1 MSDIPDYVISR
12 KTTASQMTWVIFVF
26 IAITLISMPF
36 WAASSTMRFLVEVI
50 CYLVLAQMWNLLAG
64 YGGMLSIGQQAF
76 VGVGGYG
83 LFLAANHLGINPF
96 VAVALGGILA
106 ALIAAP
112 TAGLVF
118 RLIGGYFAVGTWVV
132 AEVYRLCVSN
142 ISLLGGGSGQT
153 LTAMR
158 GISKPVRESTT
169 FWIAT
174 AILLCCIGGMYLL
187 LRSRFGMA
195 LMAIRDNETAARS
208 QGINVNKVKLYIF
221 ILSAFGPGLI
231 GALYYMNTLRISP
244 VAAFDLNWVVIAL
257 FIVVIGGIGT
267 IEGPIIGTIVFFIM
281 RSLLAD
287 YGSWYLMLM
296 GAVAIVVMIKWPK
309 GIWGAI
315 QSRYDLRLF
324 PIQHRVTLRK

>member
-1 MSDIPDYVISR
+1 
-12 KTTASQMTWVIFVF
+12 
-26 IAITLISMPF
+26 
-36 WAASSTMRFLVEVI
+36 
-50 CYLVLAQMWNLLAG
+50 
-64 YGGMLSIGQQAF
+64 MLSIGQQAF

-118 RLIGGYFAVGTWVV
+118 RLKGGYFAVGTWVV

-169 FWIAT
+169 FWIAVT
-174 AILLCCIGGMYLL
+174 ILLCCIGGMYVL

-208 QGINVNKVKLYIF
+208 QGINVNKVKLVIF
-221 ILSAFGPGLI
+221 ILSAFGTGLI

-287 YGSWYLMLM
+287 YGSWYLMIM

-309 GIWGAI
+309 GIWGAV
-315 QSRYDLRLF
+315 QSRYDLQLF
-324 PIQHRVTLRK
+324 PIQHRVTLKE